1 MFNTVN
7 EYCLNRIVR
16 LSEAREV
23 VASEDI
29 CDASGMKLWAKG
41 KRVSAELQQRL
52 LQRKLAR
59 PLETALTVESAI
71 SLREVVAGC
80 LEQLESHPLAK
91 CFAGSQTALAMLRSL
106 QREQLSPSV
115 RLLLTAVHEH
125 NPDDYRNHLTTILLA
140 VGMAS
145 RLKASDSETMTL
157 MLAGLLHDFGL
168 IYINPELVER
178 PYYRLEPRE
187 WKYVAAHPVIG
198 QLLIKELTTLPPI
211 IGQCI
216 ALHHERLDGSGYP
229 NHVDRD
235 RMHRLGAWLAVADS
249 VSGIMGRNGKEAA
262 ARISLALRVIPEE
275 YDRSAVAAVLQSIRG
290 YDTYVGSDD
299 RSCFDRAEYEM
310 GRIQRVLQMIQALA
324 ARNPDATLQGIC
336 NALRTALGNIEK
348 SLRATGVLDA
358 RTQLEGMLDD
368 PELLSEMNQIAYEV
382 GWRMRNM
389 ARNLYLRAEAH
400 AGGVLLEEFKEIIDL
415 LDGISGV
422 PSSASVEQKQTRDD
436 DDPDVGGLVPA
447 FA

>member
-1 MFNTVN
+1 MFDTVN
-7 EYCLNRIVR
+7 EHCLNRIVR
-16 LSEAREV
+16 LSETREV

-59 PLETALTVESAI
+59 PLETALTVEAAA
-71 SLREVVAGC
+71 SLGDVVDSC
-80 LEQLESHPLAK
+80 IEQLDLHPLAR
-91 CFAGSQTALAMLRSL
+91 CFAGSQNALAMLRSL
-106 QREQLSPSV
+106 KREPLSPSV
-115 RLLLTAVHEH
+115 RLLLTAVREH
-125 NPDDYRNHLTTILLA
+125 NNEEYRHNLFTVLLA

-145 RLKASDSETMTL
+145 RLKANDHDTMML

-168 IYINPELVER
+168 IYINPELVSR

-198 QLLIKELTTLPPI
+198 QMMIKELTTLPAVV
-211 IGQCI
+211 GECI

-229 NHVDRD
+229 NYVDRN

-249 VSGIMGRNGKEAA
+249 VSGIMGRGGNEAA

-275 YDRSAVAAVLQSIRG
+275 YDRAAVTAVLQSIQG
-290 YDTYVGSDD
+290 YESITEAGDH
-299 RSCFDRAEYEM
+299 SCFDRAEYEM
-310 GRIQRVLQMIQALA
+310 ERLQSTLQLVKKISDN
-324 ARNPDATLQGIC
+324 NPDTAVQNIAA
-336 NALRTALGNIEK
+336 ALRSNLGNIEK

-358 RTQLEGMLDD
+358 RKQLSSGLDD
-368 PELLSEMNQIAYEV
+368 PELLAEMNQIVHEV

-389 ARNLYLRAEAH
+389 ARNLYLRTESH
-400 AGGVLLEEFKEIIDL
+400 AGGKLLEEFKPVIDL
-415 LDGISGV
+415 LDGLAGV
-422 PSSASVEQKQTRDD
+422 PSSAQLAAKKEETGSDLD
-436 DDPDVGGLVPA
+436 GLLPA